1 MKKLF
6 DLGREIYQHV
16 LLVFGALVF
25 CISGLLFTLVSMPLY
40 PLLPRIVGTRI
51 GRSSITWFFRG
62 YFALLEAIGIMRL
75 DLRALDQ
82 LRGERGLLVAPN
94 HPGLLDAALVLS
106 RLPNMTCIMKA
117 AIWDSPFLGGGAR
130 LARYIRN
137 DSPGNMVRLATAE
150 LREGHQLLV
159 FPEGTRTRSQ
169 PINAFKGGFALIAKN
184 SGVPIQTVFIETN
197 SAFLSKGWPLLKK
210 PALPLV
216 YRARLGRR
224 FHVDGD
230 VKAFVR
236 ELEDYFRSELGGQA
250 SGQLAQLTSSR
261 QPGSPRHAP

>member
-6 DLGREIYQHV
+6 DLGREIYQYV

-25 CISGLLFTLVSMPLY
+25 CICGLLYTLVSMPLY
-40 PLLPRIVGTRI
+40 PLLPRIVGTLV
-51 GRSSITWFFRG
+51 GRSSITWYFRG
-62 YFALLEAIGIMRL
+62 YFALLEAIGVMRL

-82 LRGERGLLVAPN
+82 LRGERGLLIAPN
-94 HPGLLDAALVLS
+94 HPGLLDAVLVLS
-106 RLPNMTCIMKA
+106 RLPDMTCIIKA

-137 DSPGNMVRLATAE
+137 DSPGNMVRHATAE

-159 FPEGTRTRSQ
+159 FPEGTRTRSR
-169 PINAFKGGFALIAKN
+169 PINAFKGGFALIARK
-184 SGVPIQTVFIETN
+184 SGMPIQTVFIETS
-197 SAFLSKGWPLLKK
+197 SAFLSKDWPLWKK
-210 PALPLV
+210 PEIPLV

-230 VKAFVR
+230 VKAFVH
-236 ELEDYFRSELGGQA
+236 ELEDYFRSELGEQA
-250 SGQLAQLTSSR
+250 SGLTAQLASTPESD
-261 QPGSPRHAP
+261 SPRHVP